1 MINRNGLQAGA
12 LLWSVSLVAGAGI
25 DMAHAADL
33 APRPGP
39 DLVPAVE
46 MAGPPY
52 GYFNP
57 VLDPRCRI
65 IPVPQANL
73 VGDTA
78 RFRPTAV
85 CQSRGLYEDSVLFP

>member
-1 MINRNGLQAGA
+1 MTQLKRLRACAWLCNVTLGP
-12 LLWSVSLVAGAGI
+12 VAGIG
-25 DMAHAADL
+25 MAHAADL

-46 MAGPPY
+46 IAGPPY

-57 VLDPRCRI
+57 ILDPRCRI
-65 IPVPQANL
+65 VPMPQANL
-73 VGDTA
+73 YGDTA

-85 CQSRGLYEDSVLFP
+85 CQSRGMYEDSVLFP

>member
-1 MINRNGLQAGA
+1 MTNGNGLRACA
-12 LLWSVSLVAGAGI
+12 WLWSVSLLAGAGI
-25 DMAHAADL
+25 ATAHAADL
-33 APRPGP
+33 APMPGP
-39 DLVPAVE
+39 DLVPAIE

-52 GYFNP
+52 GYFSP

-85 CQSRGLYEDSVLFP
+85 CQSRGLYEDSILFP

>member
-1 MINRNGLQAGA
+1 MTNRNGLRVCTW
-12 LLWSVSLVAGAGI
+12 LWSVSLVAGAGT

-46 MAGPPY
+46 IAGPPY

-57 VLDPRCRI
+57 ILDPRC
-65 IPVPQANL
+65 QSL
-73 VGDTA
+73 KQTLYTA
-78 RFRPTAV
+78 RFRPTTV